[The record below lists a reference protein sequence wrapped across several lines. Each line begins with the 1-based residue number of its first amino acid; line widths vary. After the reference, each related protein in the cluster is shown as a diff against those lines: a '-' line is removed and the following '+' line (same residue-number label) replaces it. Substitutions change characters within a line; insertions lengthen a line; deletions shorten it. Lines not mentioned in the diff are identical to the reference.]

1 MREDESNI
9 SHIKARIANLPASA
23 KDFIVLFD
31 KATPVERVKMKPF
44 EFEVELTEEAIELIT
59 IDEITKVLETSST
72 LEAV

>member
-1 MREDESNI
+1 
-9 SHIKARIANLPASA
+9 
-23 KDFIVLFD
+23 
-31 KATPVERVKMKPF
+31 MKPF